1 MCFVCLTLVGS
12 EHNDLNIES
21 ILNYETSQSFAG
33 EIFILIN
40 DGDNDNESDSEEKN
54 VESDSGELDFIYD
67 EEIALVVE
75 WTKRWFDKCVSAT
88 ATISNLELFCSK
100 IANKTVKLKV
110 INNPL
115 TQRHRSV
122 RSDGTEAN

>member
-1 MCFVCLTLVGS
+1 MCFVPLTLVGS

-21 ILNYETSQSFAG
+21 IPNYETSQSFAD

-54 VESDSGELDFIYD
+54 VESDNGELDFIYD

-75 WTKRWFDKCVSAT
+75 
-88 ATISNLELFCSK
+88 
-100 IANKTVKLKV
+100 
-110 INNPL
+110 
-115 TQRHRSV
+115 
-122 RSDGTEAN
+122 